1 MTLSEIKS
9 LYRKDQVTGD
19 LVKGFV
25 QTKPYNVHLKGG
37 SGSVYAFRIA
47 ALFQELQ
54 FPQLVICDDKEEAAY
69 FYNDLQTLVDS
80 SKVFFYPESQL
91 FPYQEQEQTNNAN
104 VIQRAEVLDAVSSL
118 KGNYVVVTY
127 PKALAEQVVTKNN
140 LSTNTL
146 HIKVGED
153 LSVEFLMDM
162 LFEYDFDRIDF
173 VTSPGEFSIRG
184 GIVDI
189 FSYAS
194 DKPYRIEFFGD
205 TIDSIRQF
213 DPGDQLSVGKV
224 DQAKI
229 IPNIQKQMLQ
239 EDRTS
244 FLKFLHDNTVVWRKD
259 LELVK
264 DRLSLIYD
272 RALSA
277 YDKVKDSAIRH
288 LTPNDLYVSS
298 SQFEAESNA
307 YSTIEFGGVYYTEAN
322 AISKLNC
329 SPQPTFNKQFDLIK
343 TDLEKNT
350 KAGIETV
357 VLADNTEQ
365 IKRLKEILQEGT
377 SASFIHAGIKEGFID
392 HQLKQAVYTDHQIF
406 DRYHRFKLKEGFKKS
421 KQAVSIK
428 EMSDLKKGD
437 YVVHVDHGIGRF
449 DGLETQDFN
458 GKKQETIRLIYG
470 NSDILYVGIHSLHKV
485 SKYSGKEGKEP
496 SINKLGTQ
504 TWKKKKEKAKSRVKE
519 LAFDLIKV
527 YAERR
532 AKEGFEYAPDTYLQH
547 ELEASFLYQ
556 DTPDQATTTA
566 AVKEDMEK
574 PYPMDRLV
582 CGDVGF
588 GKTEIAIRAAFKAV
602 ADGKQVAIMV
612 PTTVL
617 AVQHFRTFSKR
628 FKDFPCR
635 VDYVN
640 RFKSSK
646 ATKETLKDVE
656 DGKVDILIGT
666 HRIVGKDVSFKDLGL
681 LIIDEEQK
689 FGVSVKEKIKAVK
702 VNVDV
707 LTLTATPIPRT
718 LQFSLMGA
726 RDLSVIN
733 TPPPNR
739 YPIDTQIVAFNEEI
753 IRDALSYELSRG
765 GQAFF
770 IHNRVQNIAEVAGV
784 LQRLLP
790 DARIGIGHG
799 QMEGKKLEEVMMN
812 FVEGQYDVLVATT
825 IIESGLDVS
834 NANTMIINSAQNFG
848 LSDLHQMRGRVGR
861 SNKKAF
867 CYLVAPPMHS
877 LPDDARKRLR
887 ALEEFSDLGSGFNI
901 AMRDLDI
908 RGAGDLLGAEQSGFI
923 TDIGYETYQQILE
936 EAMDELKE
944 NEFKELF
951 EEENKKK
958 KYWVRECQVDTDLE
972 VRIEAT
978 YVNKVAERLSIYKRL
993 NDCETEESLL
1003 KWKKDLEDRFG
1014 PAPESVDELMDT
1026 MRLKWLGRDL
1036 AVEKMF
1042 LKKEIQRCYFVANQ
1056 ESPFYQSETFT
1067 KILAY
1072 VQENPAKVTLAEKNG
1087 KLALT
1092 FKYTESVK
1100 RAIENLRGVF

>member
-19 LVKGFV
+19 LVKGFL

-37 SGSVYAFRIA
+37 AGSVHAFRIA
-47 ALFQELQ
+47 ALFQEVQ
-54 FPQLVICDDKEEAAY
+54 FPQLIICDDKEEAAY
-69 FYNDLQTLVDS
+69 FYNDLQTLLDE
-80 SKVFFYPESQL
+80 SKVFFYPESQR
-91 FPYQEQEQTNNAN
+91 FPYQEEEQTNNAN

-118 KGNYVVVTY
+118 KGQYVVVTY
-127 PKALAEQVVTKNN
+127 PKALAEQVVTKSN

-146 HIKVGED
+146 HVKVGDD
-153 LSVEFLMDM
+153 LTIDFLMDM

-173 VTSPGEFSIRG
+173 VTAPGEFSIRG

-189 FSYAS
+189 FSYAA

-205 TIDSIRQF
+205 TVDSIRQF

-239 EDRTS
+239 ESRTS
-244 FLKFLHDNTVVWRKD
+244 FLKFLHDNTIVWRKD
-259 LELVK
+259 LDVIK
-264 DRLSLIYD
+264 DRLSLVYD
-272 RALSA
+272 RALTG
-277 YDKVKDSAIRH
+277 YDKVKDSPIKH
-288 LTPNDLYVSS
+288 LTPNDLYVSA
-298 SQFEAESNA
+298 SQFEEESNA
-307 YSTIEFGGVYYTEAN
+307 YSTIEFGSVFYSEAN
-322 AISKLNC
+322 QIAKLNC

-343 TDLEKNT
+343 SDLEKNAQ
-350 KAGIETV
+350 AGIETSIF
-357 VLADNTEQ
+357 ADNLEQ
-365 IKRLKEILQEGT
+365 IKRLKEILQEEST
-377 SASFIHAGIKEGFID
+377 ASFIHSGIREGFID
-392 HQLKQAVYTDHQIF
+392 HGLKQAIYTDHQIF

-421 KQAVSIK
+421 KQAASIK
-428 EMSDLKKGD
+428 DMTDLKKGD
-437 YVVHVDHGIGRF
+437 YVVHIDHGIGRF

-470 NSDILYVGIHSLHKV
+470 SSDILYVGIHSLHKV

-496 SINKLGTQ
+496 TINKLGTQ

-532 AKEGFEYAPDTYLQH
+532 AKEGFEYSPDTYLQH

-556 DTPDQATTTA
+556 DTPDQATTTS

-617 AVQHFRTFSKR
+617 AVQHYRTFAKR

-739 YPIDTQIVAFNEEI
+739 YPIETHIVGFNEET
-753 IRDALSYELSRG
+753 IRDAMSYELSRG

-770 IHNRVQNIAEVAGV
+770 IHNRVQNIQEVAGV

-812 FVEGQYDVLVATT
+812 FVEGQYDILVATT
-825 IIESGLDVS
+825 IIESGLDVP

-867 CYLVAPPMHS
+867 CYLVSPPMHS

-936 EAMDELKE
+936 EAMEELKE
-944 NEFKELF
+944 NEFAELF
-951 EEENKKK
+951 EEENQKK
-958 KYWVRECQVDTDLE
+958 KYFVKECQVDSDME
-972 VRIEAT
+972 IRIETT
-978 YVNKVAERLSIYKRL
+978 YVNKVAERLSIYKKL
-993 NDCETEESLL
+993 NDCDTEESLM
-1003 KWKKDLEDRFG
+1003 KWKQDLEDRFG

-1026 MRLKWLGRDL
+1026 MRLKWIGRDL
-1036 AVEKMF
+1036 AIEKMF

-1067 KILAY
+1067 RILAY

-1100 RAIENLRGVF
+1100 RAIENLQGVL